1 MLGEADDKFDEVG
14 IIPIISSRT
23 DQCRGEIGD
32 LVCIDTSD
40 DGSSLGLI
48 DVNYWPHIPQDK
60 SIVRITFVHT
70 QPAVD
75 VTFVIDIL
83 INFRTT
89 FVNGQDEVVS
99 HPGRIAVHYLSG
111 WFLIDLVA
119 AIPFDLLL
127 VGSDTDEQTT
137 PKCFKQQQILPEEPT
152 TCHPTFGP
160 DIEPTPLTHQAPTI
174 RSK

>member
-1 MLGEADDKFDEVG
+1 MNINQVLTGVLIRIRIKNAAEIDCRELVQIVQPPAFLLGMLGEADDKFDEVG

-70 QPAVD
+70 QPAGLLD
-75 VTFVIDIL
+75 DKQ
-83 INFRTT
+83 NPR
-89 FVNGQDEVVS
+89 
-99 HPGRIAVHYLSG
+99 PG
-111 WFLIDLVA
+111 
-119 AIPFDLLL
+119 FD
-127 VGSDTDEQTT
+127 
-137 PKCFKQQQILPEEPT
+137 C
-152 TCHPTFGP
+152 
-160 DIEPTPLTHQAPTI
+160 
-174 RSK
+174 R